1 MNFTARNIT
10 LFALFALFY
19 AVAAAPLYSQTEERP
34 QTLLKLRAEQDEV
47 LRKAV
52 RLKELMERLQQR
64 YVREQKTEQ
73 VALLQKGL
81 EHLQNSAVLQ
91 DVASIRDDLTAD
103 ALSEAIRKQQAVITD
118 IERLLNILLQ
128 RKSVENLDQAITD
141 AALLAATARELEKRQ
156 AELLQLTQNAAQSA
170 KSEAEQ
176 QLDNQLDELAA
187 KQRDEAAA
195 NARAAGSRRPFLE
208 NALQRVQQLLKQQS
222 TLEQQAERLRTGEG
236 QQDRERA
243 FDLGELVQRTRELS
257 GQMSDQTNIAQ
268 LQKDALALTEA
279 LRGEDQAAVQQ
290 QKDRLESDL
299 QKAPKLSGALD
310 AQKADPKW
318 QQLKAQLENLPG
330 STTAEERAQ
339 LDTLAK
345 EAAAH
350 AAERTL
356 ESQAKNTAAAEQL
369 AEQAAK
375 VAQQL
380 DANAATEKTAKST
393 DAKPSDQVRSGQQ
406 HLQNASQSSK
416 AGESARAQDELQQAQ
431 RDFEAA
437 RRREQEQ
444 NPAPGKGAAQMA
456 AEADATEKEL
466 RNAPNPGA
474 EEPAAADSLAKAE
487 QALRKAEQQL
497 DNDAKT
503 TAADARPVLAESR
516 QDLTEASDTLQKALE
531 AATFDQQE
539 AMQKAASRQ
548 AELQQKAKDLTQQMQ
563 QQAQSGELN
572 AKQAQSAQKQ
582 IEQAMESMQSAEQ
595 LLQQNK
601 QSKASSKQQEA
612 AGALQQAKQELQK
625 NRTPPPEQQKA
636 MQELAEAE
644 KKLEADILK
653 LAEESKKK
661 NNQPAEQALQAAAEA
676 ARRAQSAMQQ
686 QDQETTEQQQERA
699 RQKLDEAAKQMEE
712 ERDRYQDLRQEE
724 LLFRMK
730 EELTAFL
737 EKQKPITLGTLL
749 VQKANDQDGL
759 SRPMRRKLNQFG
771 EEEQELS
778 AKLSALIL
786 ALAEEGNL
794 VWQAVLK
801 ASQEDLGEVVR
812 RLGGRNP
819 DPTTYTTMLQ
829 QAIERR
835 TTDLL
840 SALEREQKRREQ
852 ERTDEQKKDQQ
863 QDQQQKGKNKL
874 NQQRQKL
881 VSLIAELELLKTLE
895 ADTRRATSDLQVLL
909 SLRSG
914 DDIQAAEAALVERL
928 AHRHSEV
935 TKMFQQIKAGVES
948 ALSAMQGSQ
957 DPNSGTEPKDGGK
970 GRK

>member
-10 LFALFALFY
+10 LFALFY

-128 RKSVENLDQAITD
+128 RKSVENLDQAIAD
-141 AALLAATARELEKRQ
+141 AGLLAATARELEKRQ

-170 KSEAEQ
+170 KTEAEQ

-380 DANAATEKTAKST
+380 DANAATEKAEKSA

-572 AKQAQSAQKQ
+572 AKQAQAAQKQ
-582 IEQAMESMQSAEQ
+582 IEQAMESMQGAEQ

-749 VQKANDQDGL
+749 VQKANDQDSL